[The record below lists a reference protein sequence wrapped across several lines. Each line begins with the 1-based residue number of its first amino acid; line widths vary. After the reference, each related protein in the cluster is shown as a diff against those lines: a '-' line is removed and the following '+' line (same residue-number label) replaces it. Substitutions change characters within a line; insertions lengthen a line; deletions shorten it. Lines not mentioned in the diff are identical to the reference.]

1 MSLIHL
7 RVIEGRAHE
16 DNLVTTI
23 LHAIKVAEAC
33 RSDTTVEILKMALL
47 NEGIRLAA
55 YLNQD
60 NAAAGDDHARSGARL
75 RNGE

>member
-7 RVIEGRAHE
+7 RVIEGRATE
-16 DNLVTTI
+16 DSLVTTI

-33 RSDTTVEILKMALL
+33 RSDTTVELLKMALL

-55 YLNQD
+55 YLSNDPVDARGSGSQ
-60 NAAAGDDHARSGARL
+60 AAKRGAA
-75 RNGE
+75 E

>member
-7 RVIEGRAHE
+7 RVIEGRATE

-23 LHAIKVAEAC
+23 LRAIELAEAC
-33 RSDTTVEILKMALL
+33 GSATTVEVLKMALL

-55 YLNQD
+55 YLSD
-60 NAAAGDDHARSGARL
+60 DPAERALAAGHG
-75 RNGE
+75 NGK